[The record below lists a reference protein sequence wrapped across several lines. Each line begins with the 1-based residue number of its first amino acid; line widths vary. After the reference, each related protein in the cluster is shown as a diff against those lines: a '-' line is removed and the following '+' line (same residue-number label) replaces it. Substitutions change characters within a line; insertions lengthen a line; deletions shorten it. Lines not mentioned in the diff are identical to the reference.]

1 MKNYSEGKLNKI
13 EILGIGVNSL
23 SSANL
28 AQFIKESSNFTIQ
41 LTIFKS
47 NSEFLLRA
55 TSNKEFRGV
64 LNNATINTPDGMGVL
79 WAAKFLSIP
88 VSENRL
94 IRIVQ
99 SVCQMIYSG
108 ASLIFNPNYV
118 KTVIPERVGGVDL
131 MINMLKTCAKEK
143 KKVFF
148 LGGSK
153 GVAGKVKEITEA
165 EIEGLNIVGT
175 YDGKAEDVSEIV
187 EAVNNSKAEILFV
200 AFGSPKQEFWIRDN
214 LSKLKTV
221 KVAIGE
227 GGSLEFIVG
236 NYKRAPKWMQKA
248 GLEWLWRLFMNKSKS
263 DTGSR
268 LKRIWRAVPVFI
280 HTVVK
285 YKIKNGQT
293 INENKK
299 AQI

>member
-1 MKNYSEGKLNKI
+1 MSVKLIKVCGIDIGCYTPGRLRGEIATPLRNDSQKFVAKI
-13 EILGIGVNSL
+13 
-23 SSANL
+23 
-28 AQFIKESSNFTIQ
+28 
-41 LTIFKS
+41 
-47 NSEFLLRA
+47 NSEFLLR
-55 TSNKEFRGV
+55 SIKDSEFRAV
-64 LNNATINTPDGMGVL
+64 LSKAQIAVPDGMGVL

-88 VSENRL
+88 VSENKP
-94 IRIVQ
+94 IRIIQ
-99 SVCQMIYSG
+99 SVWQMVYSG
-108 ASLIFNPNYV
+108 VSLIFYPKYV

-131 MINMLKTCAKEK
+131 MLSMLKTCAKEK

-165 EIEGLNIVGT
+165 EIEGLNIAGT
-175 YDGKAEDVSEIV
+175 YDGKAENVSEIV
-187 EAVNNSKAEILFV
+187 KVVNNSKAEVLFV

-221 KVAIGE
+221 KVAVGE
-227 GGSLEFIVG
+227 GGSLEFIAG
-236 NYKRAPKWMQKA
+236 NFKRAPKWMQKL

-280 HTVVK
+280 YTVVK

-299 AQI
+299 VQI